1 MRIKRAM
8 GHRSQERSMSEKR
21 SVAIAVTGASG
32 QVGKLVCRRLAE
44 TQIEVLP
51 LDHGDDWADAIGKS
65 DAVIH
70 LAGTLQP
77 KGRNSYDSANVQTTA
92 TVVAAA
98 RESAVRR
105 LIFLSYVGA
114 DTASPNAYLRS
125 KALAEGLLIESGIPT
140 TVFRCLHIYGPPESA
155 GPTAGAF
162 IARGRRP
169 VTVPGTGK
177 QQIEPL
183 YIGDV
188 VDAVFGA
195 LERADAPTG
204 IFDLGGPDRM
214 TMDDFVRALNSPGV
228 RIRHIPPG
236 LARMLARLSPSLTP
250 ALMDLLLCDN
260 VAAAPPAEIGRQ
272 FGFTPHRLAD
282 VWASRR

>member
-1 MRIKRAM
+1 M
-8 GHRSQERSMSEKR
+8 
-21 SVAIAVTGASG
+21 VIAVTGASG
-32 QVGKLVCRRLAE
+32 QVGRLVCRRLAE
-44 TQIEVLP
+44 KPVEVISLGQ
-51 LDHGDDWADAIGKS
+51 GDDWTDAIGRS
-65 DAVIH
+65 EAVIH

-98 RESAVRR
+98 RESDVTR
-105 LIFLSYVGA
+105 LVFLSYVGA
-114 DTASPNAYLRS
+114 DVASPNAYLRS
-125 KALAEGLLIESGIPT
+125 KALAERLLVESGIPS
-140 TVFRCLHIYGPPESA
+140 TVFRCLHIYGPPESP

-162 IARGRRP
+162 IVKGRRP

-177 QQIEPL
+177 QLIEPL

-188 VDAVFGA
+188 VDAVLGA
-195 LERADAPTG
+195 IDRADAPTG

-214 TMDDFVRALNSPGV
+214 TMDDFVRTLNSPEV

-236 LARMLARLSPSLTP
+236 LARVVAHLSPSLTP
-250 ALMDLLLCDN
+250 ALMDLLIRDN
-260 VAAAPPAEIGRQ
+260 VTATPPAEIGRQ

-282 VWASRR
+282 VWPPRN

>member
-1 MRIKRAM
+1 M
-8 GHRSQERSMSEKR
+8 
-21 SVAIAVTGASG
+21 AIAVTGASG
-32 QVGKLVCRRLAE
+32 QVGRLVCRRLAE
-44 TQIEVLP
+44 AQIEVLP
-51 LDHGDDWADAIGKS
+51 LGHGDDWAGAIGKS

-98 RESAVRR
+98 RESDVRR

-114 DTASPNAYLRS
+114 DTGSPNAYLRS
-125 KALAEGLLIESGIPT
+125 KALAEGLMVESGIPT
-140 TVFRCLHIYGPPESA
+140 TIFRCLHIYGPPESP

-177 QQIEPL
+177 QLIEPL

-188 VDAVFGA
+188 VDALFGA
-195 LERADAPTG
+195 VARADAPTG

-214 TMDDFVRALNSPGV
+214 TMDDFVRALNSADV

-236 LARMLARLSPSLTP
+236 VARLLAHLSPSLTP

-260 VAAAPPAEIGRQ
+260 VAGAPPFEIGRQ
-272 FGFTPHRLAD
+272 FGFTPHRVPD
-282 VWASRR
+282 VWAPRS